1 MLVSGGKVIAIDSIK
16 KNNTNKS
23 TLSGDGV
30 WTDLGVNTDNIA
42 TTEKLKETSA
52 NLHKE
57 ITATSSYL
65 DQKKQDNLVFK
76 YNKYNDAISSINGSA
91 LDAGNKVTVT
101 GDQYID
107 VSKEVNNDQI
117 TYTVVGSAINNRLEG
132 LSGGVNTNKN
142 NIQTL
147 SSNLDNLSGKVN
159 TNTQKIEELSGKTI
173 TEIEGDSCLAVSST
187 TAEDGTIK
195 YKLSVTAE
203 PTDTTLVGENGIYAK
218 RTHNEG
224 EWAIGLS
231 SDFLS
236 ANALNN
242 LSGNWQ
248 NTYNTVCSYSAD
260 WQKVNDKV
268 DTTSFNQY
276 KTEVN
281 QEFVNTSSWANGA
294 FYPLNDNPKGY
305 LTEHQSLEGLMSANL
320 LDIKDENIV
329 SYNKIPFS
337 ANLVAGSGIIIDGNT
352 ISTSGLVSS
361 SVFIDSATYI
371 TNNITILSADVSSI
385 SANLEE
391 KYDVSSFAIVSG
403 DFYTN
408 DNPSGF
414 INSGYVTKELEK
426 YYLKTET
433 SAASA
438 LKDEFGN
445 VYDILDILQDNSAH
459 NTVTSTN
466 DFIKVEKDG
475 TEYQLTFNSAALQ
488 ASGNYL
494 SANALD
500 FLKEPSANWNSVYD
514 TVKSNSADWN
524 EVSAKL
530 DTSSFKEVSGKFALS
545 ADVNTRLEDT
555 SAWANATF
563 QPIGDYLSASNK
575 FLSANALDNLSGN
588 WESTYNTVTTNSAKW
603 NEVSSLS
610 SKLDISSFEDRTK
623 DWDVTEYT
631 GIEPI
636 YVNDHQISADL
647 SNYYNKQE
655 VYTQEQTDEKI
666 AEALA
671 NYGGYVTAGSA
682 EGGYPNVDDPSTK
695 YIYLVKMDTTKKDN
709 YYEWIYSDNGETS
722 AWECIGETTMDLTP
736 YLEKTEAAELYQPKG
751 NYVTSSTDV
760 IHDNGAYVLTNDNGT
775 VKWSGL
781 DVSELGKK
789 YVVTSTNNTVY
800 VGSAQNGN
808 TITYNLSADIPTI
821 PGISGYN
828 YVSAYYDEN
837 KDKYIVG
844 LENHNVTYFAGNTSV
859 STATTLT
866 NNIIPFNDGIKEN
879 ITVTDGVFTIPDGV
893 EKVTFCINET
903 VEDNIVMNNGTAAH
917 TFQLNKISLRCG
929 GSVLLTTQD
938 YYNNEVGYNELTL
951 TYTVDTRNRD
961 SREYTITYEGTPL
974 INDGVVKVNVSIKE
988 DVIALSE
995 STGGEGKTYYGRTGN
1010 KVIVDNSSNE
1020 IYLDTMPEL
1029 SGVAPIYTSATSNYN
1044 LVGLNF
1050 DPDQFAVSGEGLHS
1064 TLQIRVI
1071 TSGGIIDQEA
1081 FEKMADVINGRM
1093 TETIPFGALNGIGT
1107 CAGAKQ
1113 YAYLFRPTMD
1123 YDMTSATV
1131 AYMFGGNHDAG
1142 ERVSVAVYSTA
1153 TNTNNLIWRSDWP
1166 ELNLGAGG
1174 EHTMT
1179 AHASSPTGSIH
1190 PDQLYYA
1197 CVRID
1202 KEGGGGSWNNVLGMP
1217 INNTTDVG
1225 SLKPWLGYSFT
1236 QGDNLV
1242 FPNDMDFNSKGSMG
1256 SFGGIKPYI
1265 GFRTQSNE

>member
-30 WTDLGVNTDNIA
+30 WTDLGVNTNNIA

-117 TYTVVGSAINNRLEG
+117 TYTVNGLKIDARLQS
-132 LSGGVNTNKN
+132 LRGG
-142 NIQTL
+142 
-147 SSNLDNLSGKVN
+147 VN

-173 TEIEGDSCLAVSST
+173 TEIEGDECLAVSST
-187 TAEDGTIK
+187 TADDGTIK

-203 PTDTTLVGENGIYAK
+203 PTDTKLVGENGIYAH

-224 EWAIGLS
+224 EWAIGIS
-231 SDFLS
+231 AKYLS
-236 ANALNN
+236 ANALDN

-294 FYPLNDNPKGY
+294 FYPLNENPKGY
-305 LTEHQSLEGLMSANL
+305 LTEHQSLDGLMSASL
-320 LDIKDENIV
+320 LDVKEGNIV
-329 SYNKIPFS
+329 SYNNIPFS

-352 ISTSGLVSS
+352 IYTSGLVSS

-385 SANLEE
+385 SSILDK
-391 KYDVSSFAIVSG
+391 KYDVSSFANVSG
-403 DFYTN
+403 DFYTK

-414 INSGYVTKELEK
+414 INSGYVTKKLEK

-438 LKDEFGN
+438 LGDEFDN
-445 VYDILDILQDNSAH
+445 VYEILYKLQENSAH
-459 NTVTSTN
+459 KDVKGDEFITVVTG
-466 DFIKVEKDG
+466 DKD
-475 TEYQLTFNSAALQ
+475 YQLTFNSAALQ

-588 WESTYNTVTTNSAKW
+588 WESTYNTVTINSAKW

-623 DWDVTEYT
+623 NWDVQEYT

-655 VYTQEQTDEKI
+655 VYTQEETEEKI

-671 NYGGYVTAGSA
+671 NYGGYVTAASGTSG
-682 EGGYPNVDDPSTK
+682 EPLIDNPSTK
-695 YIYLVKMDTTKKDN
+695 YIYLVKMETGPLSSDN
-709 YYEWIYSDNGETS
+709 YKEWIYTS
-722 AWECIGETTMDLTP
+722 AENIEQWECIGETTMDLTP
-736 YLEKTEAAELYQPKG
+736 YLTIEEAELTYQPKG
-751 NYVTSSTDV
+751 NYVTSSTEV
-760 IHDNGAYVLTNDNGT
+760 IPDNGAYVLTNDNGI

-789 YVVTSTNNTVY
+789 YIVTSTNNTIF
-800 VGSAQNGN
+800 VGSAQDGN

-844 LENHNVTYFAGNTSV
+844 LENHNVTYFAGNTTV
-859 STATTLT
+859 TTSTILT
-866 NNIIPFNDGIKEN
+866 NDIIPFNDGIKEN
-879 ITVTDGVFTIPDGV
+879 ITVTDGVFTIPSGV

-961 SREYTITYEGTPL
+961 SRYYTITYEGTPL

-995 STGGEGKTYYGRTGN
+995 STGGEGKTYNGKTGN
-1010 KVIVDNSSNE
+1010 PVIVDNNTNE

-1029 SGVAPIYTSATSNYN
+1029 SGIAPIYTRATSNYN

-1071 TSGGIIDQEA
+1071 TSGGVIDQEA
-1081 FEKMADVINGRM
+1081 FEKLSEVINGRM
-1093 TETIPFGALNGIGT
+1093 TETIPFGALNQVAT
-1107 CAGAKQ
+1107 LAGYKQ
-1113 YAYLFRPTMD
+1113 YSYLFRPTIE

-1131 AYMFGGNHDAG
+1131 AYMFGGNYDSG
-1142 ERVSVAVYSTA
+1142 ERVSVAVYDSTK
-1153 TNTNNLIWRSDWP
+1153 TSNNLIWRSDYP
-1166 ELNLGAGG
+1166 ALNVGSGG
-1174 EHTMT
+1174 EHTMP
-1179 AHASSPTGSIH
+1179 AHSLSPTGTIY
-1190 PDQLYYA
+1190 PDHLYYVS
-1197 CVRID
+1197 VRID
-1202 KEGGGGSWNNVLGMP
+1202 KEGGGGGSWNNVLGVP
-1217 INNTTDVG
+1217 ITNSTDVG
-1225 SLKPWLGYSFT
+1225 NLRVWLGYGFT
-1236 QGDNLV
+1236 QGDNLD
-1242 FPNDMDFNSKGSMG
+1242 FPSSINFNTQGSLG
-1256 SFGGIKPYI
+1256 NFGGLKPYV
-1265 GFRTQSNE
+1265 GFRTNVPND

>member
-132 LSGGVNTNKN
+132 LSGGVNTNKD

-159 TNTQKIEELSGKTI
+159 TNTQNIEELSGKTI

-187 TAEDGTIK
+187 TADDGTIK

-224 EWAIGLS
+224 EWAIGVS
-231 SDFLS
+231 AKYLS
-236 ANALNN
+236 ANALDN

-260 WQKVNDKV
+260 WQKVNNKV

-305 LTEHQSLEGLMSANL
+305 LTEHQSLDGLMSANL
-320 LDIKDENIV
+320 LKEQNGYIV
-329 SYNKIPFS
+329 SYDNKQFS

-352 ISTSGLVSS
+352 IYTSGLVSS

-385 SANLEE
+385 SSNLDE

-445 VYDILDILQDNSAH
+445 VYNILDELQENSAH

-655 VYTQEQTDEKI
+655 VYTQEETDEKI

-709 YYEWIYSDNGETS
+709 YYEWIYSVNGETS

-736 YLEKTEAAELYQPKG
+736 YLEKTEAAELYQPIG
-751 NYVTSSTDV
+751 QYVTSSTEV
-760 IHDNGAYVLTNDNGT
+760 IPYNGAYVLTNDNGT

-781 DVSELGKK
+781 DISELGKK
-789 YVVTSTNNTVY
+789 YIVTSTNNTVY

-821 PGISGYN
+821 PGISGENGLSAFYDIDTN
-828 YVSAYYDEN
+828 KYYVGVNNSGLTYYRGEADA
-837 KDKYIVG
+837 I
-844 LENHNVTYFAGNTSV
+844 
-859 STATTLT
+859 
-866 NNIIPFNDGIKEN
+866 NDGIVQFTTNNAQVEN
-879 ITVTDGVFTIPDGV
+879 ITVTDGVFTLPANV
-893 EKVTFCINET
+893 AKVTFSINET
-903 VEDNIVMNNGTAAH
+903 IENNISTTNNVPDH
-917 TFQLNKISLRCG
+917 NFNLNKIALYCNESEII
-929 GSVLLTTQD
+929 STQE
-938 YYNNEVGYNELTL
+938 YYHNELGLSELSL
-951 TYTVDTRNRD
+951 TYTIDNNKYNSNIYSIRYGGVPLTGTFKCNL
-961 SREYTITYEGTPL
+961 SILEEVLSFNEGGGTASANYEGVANNL
-974 INDGVVKVNVSIKE
+974 VH
-988 DVIALSE
+988 
-995 STGGEGKTYYGRTGN
+995 
-1010 KVIVDNSSNE
+1010 VDNTLHK
-1020 IYLDTMPEL
+1020 IYADQLE
-1029 SGVAPIYTSATSNYN
+1029 GIAPIYVSGTNMI
-1044 LVGLNF
+1044 GLNF
-1050 DPDQFAVSGEGLHS
+1050 DPDQFAISGEGLHS
-1064 TLQIRVI
+1064 TLQIKI
-1071 TSGGIIDQEA
+1071 ETSAGTIDQEA
-1081 FEKMADVINGRM
+1081 FEKMGEMLNGRM
-1093 TETIPFGALNGIGT
+1093 TETIPFGALNNE
-1107 CAGAKQ
+1107 AGLAGSYQ
-1113 YAYLFRPTMD
+1113 YAYLFRPPME
-1123 YDMTSATV
+1123 YDMTSATQ
-1131 AYMFGGNHDAG
+1131 AYMFGGNGDAH
-1142 ERVSVAVYSTA
+1142 VAVAVYEGIP
-1153 TNTNNLIWRSDWP
+1153 TNAKLLWQSNYTETP
-1166 ELNLGAGG
+1166 GTGGG
-1174 EHTMT
+1174 EVIMDYLPN
-1179 AHASSPTGSIH
+1179 APTGTISPNH
-1190 PDQLYYA
+1190 LYY
-1197 CVRID
+1197 VSIRVD
-1202 KEGGGGSWNNVLGMP
+1202 KYSTHGGSWNNVLGTKLETHD
-1217 INNTTDVG
+1217 IDIG
-1225 SLKPWLGYSFT
+1225 SLRPWCGLSNVKTLDFPTTYSFS
-1236 QGDNLV
+1236 
-1242 FPNDMDFNSKGSMG
+1242 NDSMAA
-1256 SFGGIKPYI
+1256 FGGHKPYV
-1265 GFRTQSNE
+1265 GFRTKDNS

>member
-1 MLVSGGKVIAIDSIK
+1 MLVSGGKVIAIDSVK

-147 SSNLDNLSGKVN
+147 SSNLNNLSGKVN
-159 TNTQKIEELSGKTI
+159 TNTQNIEELSGKTI

-218 RTHNEG
+218 RNHNEG

-236 ANALNN
+236 ANALDN

-281 QEFVNTSSWANGA
+281 QKFVNTSSWASGA

-305 LTEHQSLEGLMSANL
+305 LTEHQSLDGLMSANKL
-320 LDIKDENIV
+320 EYIGDKITA
-329 SYNKIPFS
+329 YNGSAFS
-337 ANLVAGSGIIIDGNT
+337 ANLIAGSGIIIDGN
-352 ISTSGLVSS
+352 IIYTSGLVSS

-385 SANLEE
+385 SANLDE
-391 KYDVSSFAIVSG
+391 KYDVRSFAIVSG

-438 LKDEFGN
+438 LGDEFDN
-445 VYDILDILQDNSAH
+445 VYDILDKLQENSAH

-545 ADVNTRLEDT
+545 ADVDTRLEDT

-655 VYTQEQTDEKI
+655 VYTQEETEEKI

-682 EGGYPNVDDPSTK
+682 EGGCPDVTNPSNK
-695 YIYLVKMDTTKKDN
+695 FIYLVKMDTTKNDN

-736 YLEKTEAAELYQPKG
+736 YLTKEEAVETYQPIG
-751 NYVTSSTDV
+751 QYVTSSTEV
-760 IHDNGAYVLTNDNGT
+760 IPDNGAYVLTNDNGT

-781 DVSELGKK
+781 DISELGKK
-789 YVVTSTNNTVY
+789 YIVTSTNNTVY

-821 PGISGYN
+821 PGISGENGLSAFYDIDTN
-828 YVSAYYDEN
+828 KYYVGVNNSGMTYYRGEADT
-837 KDKYIVG
+837 V
-844 LENHNVTYFAGNTSV
+844 
-859 STATTLT
+859 
-866 NNIIPFNDGIKEN
+866 NDGIVQFSTNNAQVEN
-879 ITVTDGVFTIPDGV
+879 ITVNNGVFTLPANV
-893 EKVTFCINET
+893 AKVTFSINET
-903 VEDNIVMNNGTAAH
+903 IENNISTTNNVPDH
-917 TFQLNKISLRCG
+917 NFNLNKIALYCNDSEVI
-929 GSVLLTTQD
+929 STQE
-938 YYNNEVGYNELTL
+938 YYHNELGLSELSL
-951 TYTVDTRNRD
+951 TYTIDNNKYD
-961 SREYTITYEGTPL
+961 SNIYSIRYDGASLTGTFNCKLSILEEVLSFNEGGGTASANYEGVANNL
-974 INDGVVKVNVSIKE
+974 VH
-988 DVIALSE
+988 
-995 STGGEGKTYYGRTGN
+995 
-1010 KVIVDNSSNE
+1010 VDNTLHK
-1020 IYLDTMPEL
+1020 IYADPLTGI
-1029 SGVAPIYTSATSNYN
+1029 SPIYVSGTNKI
-1044 LVGLNF
+1044 GLNY
-1050 DPDQFAVSGEGLHS
+1050 DPNQFTISGEGLHS
-1064 TLQIRVI
+1064 VLQIKI
-1071 TSGGIIDQEA
+1071 ETSGGTIDQES
-1081 FEKMADVINGRM
+1081 FEKLADLVNSRI
-1093 TETIPFGALNGIGT
+1093 TETIPIGLVNKWET
-1107 CAGAKQ
+1107 LGQNASFS
-1113 YAYLFRPTMD
+1113 YLFRPTMEFD
-1123 YDMTSATV
+1123 VNSATV
-1131 AYMFGGNHDAG
+1131 ARIMIHNSTVNQSQSQVIISELDETNANVFIQWWSEIKTLTSTVGT
-1142 ERVSVAVYSTA
+1142 VALSANQGCTQ
-1153 TNTNNLIWRSDWP
+1153 TRTLHP
-1166 ELNLGAGG
+1166 EK
-1174 EHTMT
+1174 
-1179 AHASSPTGSIH
+1179 
-1190 PDQLYYA
+1190 LYYA
-1197 CVRID
+1197 TIVNYGQETQYIGFKNEFLD
-1202 KEGGGGSWNNVLGMP
+1202 DAGNYDIAYHTSQSNFASNLPYTMNGIQASTLGD
-1217 INNTTDVG
+1217 TGTAK
-1225 SLKPWLGYSFT
+1225 L
-1236 QGDNLV
+1236 
-1242 FPNDMDFNSKGSMG
+1242 
-1256 SFGGIKPYI
+1256 KPYI
-1265 GFRTQSNE
+1265 AFRNEAK

>member
-132 LSGGVNTNKN
+132 LSGGVNTNKD

-159 TNTQKIEELSGKTI
+159 TNTQNISKLRTDLDGLSSKAV
-173 TEIEGDSCLAVSST
+173 TEISGDNLTATKSL
-187 TAEDGTIK
+187 AEDGTIK
-195 YKLSVTAE
+195 YFINVAPQIS
-203 PTDTTLVGENGIYAK
+203 DTVIHGENGISAK
-218 RTHNEG
+218 NQGTI
-224 EWAIGLS
+224 WTIGLS

-236 ANALNN
+236 ANALDN

-276 KTEVN
+276 KTEVK
-281 QEFVNTSSWANGA
+281 QKFVNTSSWASGA
-294 FYPLNDNPKGY
+294 LYPLNENPKGY
-305 LTEHQSLEGLMSANL
+305 LTHHQSLDGLMSASL
-320 LDIKDENIV
+320 LDVKNENIV
-329 SYNKIPFS
+329 SYNGLPFS

-352 ISTSGLVSS
+352 IYTSGLVNSS
-361 SVFIDSATYI
+361 TYTSSINIINEYI
-371 TNNITILSADVSSI
+371 TVISGDVSAISADLNTKLDTSAFSSI
-385 SANLEE
+385 SSNFVQKKYLEE
-391 KYDVSSFAIVSG
+391 
-403 DFYTN
+403 N
-408 DNPSGF
+408 
-414 INSGYVTKELEK
+414 
-426 YYLKTET
+426 YYKKTET
-433 SAASA
+433 SSSNELDDRFEPIENDIDELKKYSA
-438 LKDEFGN
+438 HYTVESSNEFID
-445 VYDILDILQDNSAH
+445 VNSANH
-459 NTVTSTN
+459 KFT
-466 DFIKVEKDG
+466 
-475 TEYQLTFNSAALQ
+475 LTFNSAALQ

-494 SANALD
+494 SANAFD

-545 ADVNTRLEDT
+545 ADVDTRLEDT

-655 VYTQEQTDEKI
+655 VYTQEETEEKI

-682 EGGYPNVDDPSTK
+682 EGGYPDVTNPSNK
-695 YIYLVKMDTTKKDN
+695 FIYLVKMDTTKNDN

-736 YLEKTEAAELYQPKG
+736 YLEKTEAAELYQPIG
-751 NYVTSSTDV
+751 QYVTSSTDT
-760 IHDNGAYVLTNDNGT
+760 ITAGPAWVLVNDNDV

-789 YVVTSTNNTVY
+789 YIVTSTNNTVY

-808 TITYNLSADIPTI
+808 TITYNLSANIPTI
-821 PGISGYN
+821 PGISGENGLSAFYDIDTN
-828 YVSAYYDEN
+828 KYYVGVNNSGLTYYRGEAGTIN
-837 KDKYIVG
+837 NGIVQ
-844 LENHNVTYFAGNTSV
+844 F
-859 STATTLT
+859 ST
-866 NNIIPFNDGIKEN
+866 NDAQVEN
-879 ITVTDGVFTIPDGV
+879 ITVNNGIFTLPANV
-893 EKVTFCINET
+893 SKVTFSINET
-903 VEDNIVMNNGTAAH
+903 IENNISTTNNVPDH
-917 TFQLNKISLRCG
+917 NFNLNKIALYCNDSEVI
-929 GSVLLTTQD
+929 STQE
-938 YYNNEVGYNELTL
+938 YYHNELGLSELSL
-951 TYTVDTRNRD
+951 TYTIDNNKYNSNIYSIRYGGVPLT
-961 SREYTITYEGTPL
+961 GTFKCNL
-974 INDGVVKVNVSIKE
+974 SILE
-988 DVIALSE
+988 EVLSF
-995 STGGEGKTYYGRTGN
+995 N
-1010 KVIVDNSSNE
+1010 
-1020 IYLDTMPEL
+1020 
-1029 SGVAPIYTSATSNYN
+1029 
-1044 LVGLNF
+1044 
-1050 DPDQFAVSGEGLHS
+1050 
-1064 TLQIRVI
+1064 
-1071 TSGGIIDQEA
+1071 
-1081 FEKMADVINGRM
+1081 
-1093 TETIPFGALNGIGT
+1093 
-1107 CAGAKQ
+1107 
-1113 YAYLFRPTMD
+1113 
-1123 YDMTSATV
+1123 
-1131 AYMFGGNHDAG
+1131 
-1142 ERVSVAVYSTA
+1142 
-1153 TNTNNLIWRSDWP
+1153 
-1166 ELNLGAGG
+1166 
-1174 EHTMT
+1174 
-1179 AHASSPTGSIH
+1179 
-1190 PDQLYYA
+1190 
-1197 CVRID
+1197 
-1202 KEGGGGSWNNVLGMP
+1202 EGGGTASANYEGVANNKALH
-1217 INNTTDVG
+1217 ICT
-1225 SLKPWLGYSFT
+1225 LL
-1236 QGDNLV
+1236 
-1242 FPNDMDFNSKGSMG
+1242 
-1256 SFGGIKPYI
+1256 
-1265 GFRTQSNE
+1265 

>member
-159 TNTQKIEELSGKTI
+159 TNTQNISKLRTDLDGLSSKAV
-173 TEIEGDSCLAVSST
+173 TEISGDNLTATKSL
-187 TAEDGTIK
+187 AEDGTIK
-195 YKLSVTAE
+195 YFINVAPQIS
-203 PTDTTLVGENGIYAK
+203 DTVIHGENGISAK
-218 RTHNEG
+218 NQGTI
-224 EWAIGLS
+224 WTIGVS

-281 QEFVNTSSWANGA
+281 HEFVNTSSWASGA
-294 FYPLNDNPKGY
+294 FYPLNENPKGY
-305 LTEHQSLEGLMSANL
+305 LTQHQSLDGLMSASL

-329 SYNKIPFS
+329 SYNGLPFS

-352 ISTSGLVSS
+352 IYTSGLVNSS
-361 SVFIDSATYI
+361 TYTSSINIINEYI
-371 TNNITILSADVSSI
+371 TVISGDVSAISADLSTKLDTSAFSSI
-385 SANLEE
+385 SSDFVQKNYLEE
-391 KYDVSSFAIVSG
+391 
-403 DFYTN
+403 N
-408 DNPSGF
+408 
-414 INSGYVTKELEK
+414 
-426 YYLKTET
+426 YYKKTET
-433 SAASA
+433 SSSNELDDRFKPIENDIDELKKYSA
-438 LKDEFGN
+438 HYTVESSNEFID
-445 VYDILDILQDNSAH
+445 VNSANH
-459 NTVTSTN
+459 KFT
-466 DFIKVEKDG
+466 
-475 TEYQLTFNSAALQ
+475 LTFNSAALQ

-655 VYTQEQTDEKI
+655 VYTQEETDEKI

-695 YIYLVKMDTTKKDN
+695 FIYLVKMDTTKKDN
-709 YYEWIYSDNGETS
+709 YYEWIYSVNGETS

-736 YLEKTEAAELYQPKG
+736 YLEKTEATELYQPKG
-751 NYVTSSTDV
+751 NYVTSSTEV
-760 IHDNGAYVLTNDNGT
+760 IPDNGAYVLTNDNGT

-781 DVSELGKK
+781 DISELGKK
-789 YVVTSTNNTVY
+789 YIVTSTNNTVY

-859 STATTLT
+859 TTATILT

-995 STGGEGKTYYGRTGN
+995 STGGEGKTYYGRPGN

-1071 TSGGIIDQEA
+1071 TSGGIIDQQA
-1081 FEKMADVINGRM
+1081 FEKLSDVINGRM

-1142 ERVSVAVYSTA
+1142 ERASVAVYSTA

-1202 KEGGGGSWNNVLGMP
+1202 KAGGGGSWNNVLGMP

-1236 QGDNLV
+1236 QDDDLV
-1242 FPNDMDFNSKGSMG
+1242 FPNDMDFNTKGSMG

-1265 GFRTQSNE
+1265 GFRTQNNE